1 MIGSGMQNFLQKSN
15 HDKKESMKII
25 YIFSANHNFT
35 ITFHLRTFYWS
46 IFSTTKRSLVQQHLN
61 GAGKS
66 YPYAYPSQWGG
77 HAQTHIALNLFHEL
91 QSQVWNF
98 R

>member
-1 MIGSGMQNFLQKSN
+1 M
-15 HDKKESMKII
+15 
-25 YIFSANHNFT
+25 
-35 ITFHLRTFYWS
+35 
-46 IFSTTKRSLVQQHLN
+46 RSLLQQHLN

-77 HAQTHIALNLFHEL
+77 HAQTYIALNLFHEL